1 MEKNYRALF
10 IIIITA
16 LILLSSCYS
25 DADLNYI
32 DTSNLKSF
40 YIANGPFYGKTY
52 DTVPSYAEDLLAGID
67 KAITERSSE
76 PVDDTLDLNE
86 YEFADEN
93 LLNMQIARE
102 DNSLS
107 MIDLFIISDEEGILQ
122 ITEQSADETQTRT
135 ANFKFTDA
143 ALIEEAKSVLTALEA
158 EYDAQS

>member
-52 DTVPSYAEDLLAGID
+52 DTVPSYAVDLLAAID
-67 KAITERSSE
+67 KAITERSTE
-76 PVDDTLDLNE
+76 PVDASLDLNE

-93 LLNMQIARE
+93 LLNLQLANV
-102 DNSLS
+102 DDSLS
-107 MIDLFIISDEEGILQ
+107 LISVFIISDEEGILS

-135 ANFKFTDA
+135 AHFVFSDA
-143 ALIEEAKSVLTALEA
+143 GLVSEAKAVLSALQA
-158 EYDAQS
+158 ESDAQS